1 MAHRVQFVVAELGAD
16 VDPFDLHLYAALA
29 EKERALISERTR
41 AALARKKAQ
50 GALLGNRTNLDEARA
65 KGGSRFG
72 RWLTV
77 DCERP
82 AHSPRNPGHGYQ
94 VGPGNR
100 QSPER
105 PRRADRAWW
114 RVTSLD
120 PAERSVNGRPGG
132 VRAIHSR
139 ARPERACGDGRCD
152 SGGDVL
158 CSVCSAYSTSG
169 TAQRILEE
177 YPGGVKDD
185 HFRTDV
191 YGRLR
196 LG

>member
-77 DCERP
+77 DANVLPIVREIQ
-82 AHSPRNPGHGYQ
+82 ATGI
-94 VGPGNR
+94 
-100 QSPER
+100 
-105 PRRADRAWW
+105 
-114 RVTSLD
+114 
-120 PAERSVNGRPGG
+120 RSAREIAKALNARG
-132 VRAIHSR
+132 VRT
-139 ARPERACGDGRCD
+139 AR
-152 SGGDVL
+152 GG
-158 CSVCSAYSTSG
+158 
-169 TAQRILEE
+169 E
-177 YPGGVKDD
+177 
-185 HFRTDV
+185 
-191 YGRLR
+191 
-196 LG
+196 